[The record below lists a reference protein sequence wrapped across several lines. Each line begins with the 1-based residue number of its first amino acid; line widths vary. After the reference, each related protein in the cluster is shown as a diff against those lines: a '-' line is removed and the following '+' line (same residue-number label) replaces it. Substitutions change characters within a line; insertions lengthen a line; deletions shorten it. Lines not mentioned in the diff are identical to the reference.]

1 MVLFTV
7 ESNYSSSEINAALNA
22 AFSSAVR
29 SGSISI
35 ESQYSR
41 MINNSTLKAFI
52 LGGSGADAVLAVNG
66 VEGVTEFITK
76 GGNYTK
82 DSPGAAL
89 SYKLRYLKDNSV
101 TNVILASEYNVRQCQ
116 KVFSKYEVKL
126 ERIICYNGDGDN
138 TEAELFGYIA
148 VTSPDSISDTLWNF
162 DEKHYQSGQILTI
175 NAITRITIPNAG
187 SNSFIVLSGYLMEY
201 DDASGNDHLGFSAKK
216 VYISEF
222 DGTSIEIYFNGDDV
236 NATAMFTITPVD

>member
-1 MVLFTV
+1 VSPNL
-7 ESNYSSSEINAALNA
+7 
-22 AFSSAVR
+22 
-29 SGSISI
+29 
-35 ESQYSR
+35 
-41 MINNSTLKAFI
+41 
-52 LGGSGADAVLAVNG
+52 
-66 VEGVTEFITK
+66 ITK

-148 VTSPDSISDTLWNF
+148 VTSPDQYPIPC
-162 DEKHYQSGQILTI
+162 GILMKNI
-175 NAITRITIPNAG
+175 IRAVK
-187 SNSFIVLSGYLMEY
+187 F
-201 DDASGNDHLGFSAKK
+201 
-216 VYISEF
+216 
-222 DGTSIEIYFNGDDV
+222 
-236 NATAMFTITPVD
+236 